1 MVFIISIL
9 TQFIACVY
17 ASDINRKTNDAFHFF
32 LHEILWKTFKAI
44 LSICFVVV
52 DKATQ

>member
-1 MVFIISIL
+1 MVFVVSIL

-17 ASDINRKTNDAFHFF
+17 ASDIDRKTDNAFHFF
-32 LHEILWKTFKAI
+32 LHEILWKTLKAI
-44 LSICFVVV
+44 LTICFVVV